1 MCIDD
6 PAHDLVIG
14 NIKGPKFPD
23 KTHFSSGVN
32 RKKQFKKSRKDREV
46 KVVDRFMGRNRQELL
61 MKQASYVKLADIR
74 RREESGSVTMS
85 RGFSS
90 GETKFVRRNGLI
102 YRHLK
107 KNAKVSLQLVVP
119 STLSHSDTNLAH
131 ESLRVVNH
139 VGRKETTM
147 YK

>member
-1 MCIDD
+1 M
-6 PAHDLVIG
+6 
-14 NIKGPKFPD
+14 
-23 KTHFSSGVN
+23 THFSSGVN

-90 GETKFVRRNGLI
+90 GETRFVRRNGLI

-107 KNAKVSLQLVVP
+107 KDAKVSLQLVVP
-119 STLSHSDTNLAH
+119 STLSHSVINFAH

>member
-1 MCIDD
+1 
-6 PAHDLVIG
+6 
-14 NIKGPKFPD
+14 
-23 KTHFSSGVN
+23 
-32 RKKQFKKSRKDREV
+32 
-46 KVVDRFMGRNRQELL
+46 

-90 GETKFVRRNGLI
+90 GETKFIRRNGLI
-102 YRHLK
+102 YRHFK

-119 STLSHSDTNLAH
+119 STLLHSVINLAH

-139 VGRKETTM
+139 VGRKKSTM
-147 YK
+147 FK